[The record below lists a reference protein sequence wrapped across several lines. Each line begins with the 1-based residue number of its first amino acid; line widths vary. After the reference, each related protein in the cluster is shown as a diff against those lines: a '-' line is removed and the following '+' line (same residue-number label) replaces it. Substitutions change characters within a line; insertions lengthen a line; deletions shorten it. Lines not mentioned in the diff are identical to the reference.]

1 MLSELIKLID
11 VFLMLLM
18 KPIWVKGVYGVYPWW
33 LLGERTHPY
42 LSEPLVPNVLMSLM
56 KLPNS

>member
-18 KPIWVKGVYGVYPWW
+18 KPMRVKGVYRVSPWW
-33 LLGERTHPY
+33 LLGERMYPY
-42 LSEPLVPNVLMSLM
+42 LSEPLVPNVLMSMM